1 MWGPWAA
8 GLSQSALTAVRTAS
22 LSMLGAAVSVGIPQQ
37 GWAEQE
43 EGSVLKRA
51 EIFLGGLWQEWP
63 VCSG

>member
-43 EGSVLKRA
+43 EGSVLK
-51 EIFLGGLWQEWP
+51 
-63 VCSG
+63 